1 MNNSHK
7 NLQFFDYDLND
18 DIFCF
23 TTRDYR
29 VDYYQLIFDN
39 ILDYV
44 LIMRLSKI
52 LLYIFTIL
60 CQ

>member
-29 VDYYQLIFDN
+29 VDYYQLTFDN